1 MNSSDSHR
9 ASRVKVIW
17 IIALAFLL
25 LVMPA
30 ALVHLHWGLNT
41 SWHQF
46 THHVAVW
53 IYSAARYVFDVI
65 LAAMEWIL
73 GPFGIDTP
81 TAVALAGVFFVIV
94 AGLTIYVLIC
104 MGGRLYE
111 LSSVSATT

>member
-1 MNSSDSHR
+1 M
-9 ASRVKVIW
+9 KVIW
-17 IIALAFLL
+17 IMALAFLL

-53 IYSAARYVFDVI
+53 LYSGARHIFDLI
-65 LAAMEWIL
+65 LAATKWTLE
-73 GPFGIDTP
+73 PFGIDTP
-81 TAVALAGVFFVIV
+81 IAMAVAGVFFVIV
-94 AGLTIYVLIC
+94 AGLTIYALIW

-111 LSSVSATT
+111 LTSSASAAT